1 MSFLMNASCQDVD
14 NRDELENKIIHVL
27 ILLSG
32 ESSLS
37 VNVNAPTAKVNPL
50 RLRRVKESYKERFTR
65 VIDDCLVHQEKALF
79 DNSMYPNE
87 QNVEWVLCFALFMY
101 FVEGLNSAENVLRE
115 FQENVALTYSQTLK
129 VSKQMLDIKIF
140 RHSKQHL
147 RVADLCNELWSA
159 VTKFPEEAMFLEALL
174 KSEKTG
180 LASLKIRRFHHMNI
194 RRAKSLLSWMFAIHY
209 EEERLKKLETLINVE
224 SIDPGVKLQVS
235 EYLLATKSPKQSI
248 LIV

>member
-14 NRDELENKIIHVL
+14 HRDGLENKIIHAL

-37 VNVNAPTAKVNPL
+37 LNTYAATAKVNPL

-65 VIDDCLVHQEKALF
+65 LIDEHLVHHEEALF
-79 DNSMYPNE
+79 DKSKYSSE

-115 FQENVALTYSQTLK
+115 FQENIALTYSQTLK
-129 VSKQMLDIKIF
+129 VSKLVLDIHTF

-147 RVADLCNELWSA
+147 RVADLRNELWSA
-159 VTKFPEEAMFLEALL
+159 VKKFPEEPIFIEALL
-174 KSEKTG
+174 KSEKAG

-194 RRAKSLLSWMFAIHY
+194 RKAKSLLSWMFAIHY
-209 EEERLKKLETLINVE
+209 EEERLKKLETWINVE
-224 SIDPGVKLQVS
+224 SIDSHMKLQVS
-235 EYLLATKSPKQSI
+235 EHLLTTKLPT
-248 LIV
+248 